1 MSYYTGVLFEVY
13 ADQVGFPIASGGR
26 YDRLLR
32 KFGKDTG
39 ATGFAI
45 RLDRLLE
52 ALGEFEKS

>member
-26 YDRLLR
+26 YDRLLNQ
-32 KFGKDTG
+32 FGKDTG

-45 RLDRLLE
+45 RLDRL
-52 ALGEFEKS
+52 ARSVREF